1 MLAAAPFPVQ
11 LVRQGSLFW
20 MSLQAGAPPRRAD
33 AIDPGAAPL
42 YKRIFHGLLAQGI
55 ALAPSAYE
63 VGFLSLAHRPE
74 DLDRLAAALGEI
86 FAGSTSAAPERRG

>member
-1 MLAAAPFPVQ
+1 
-11 LVRQGSLFW
+11 

-33 AIDPGAAPL
+33 AIDSGAAPL
-42 YKRIFHGLLAQGI
+42 YKRIFHGLLAKGI

-86 FAGSTSAAPERRG
+86 FAGPDGARDGARG

>member
-1 MLAAAPFPVQ
+1 MQ

-42 YKRIFHGLLAQGI
+42 YKRIFHGLLAKGI

-63 VGFLSLAHRPE
+63 VGFLSLAHRRE
-74 DLDRLAAALGEI
+74 DDRLAAVLGEI
-86 FAGSTSAAPERRG
+86 FAGVDGARDGARG